1 MKSSA
6 LLLALSLAIPLSAAL
21 LDSAQ
26 SGGLKLKS
34 ISSISFGKDG
44 LLLVADPSSQS
55 VIAMIRQP
63 EGGAAKI
70 SRLDDW
76 RIAMCP
82 MSSIS
87 MNEVTGTLRV
97 AWENDGRIVMGE
109 LGGDLEKLGP
119 PAAKHPSLVTNGQ
132 GSTLIACI
140 TGSGWMKAGQLHW
153 ELRDAKGKITGT
165 GEGGKLPVWSFA
177 AAYALPDGSFGILR

>member
-1 MKSSA
+1 MKPDERGIA
-6 LLLALSLAIPLSAAL
+6 LI
-21 LDSAQ
+21 
-26 SGGLKLKS
+26 
-34 ISSISFGKDG
+34 
-44 LLLVADPSSQS
+44 SQS
-55 VIAMIRQP
+55 Q
-63 EGGAAKI
+63 GGAAKI

-87 MNEVTGTLRV
+87 VNEVTGTLRV
-97 AWENDGRIVMGE
+97 AWENDGRIVTGA

-119 PAAKHPSLVTNGQ
+119 PGAKHPSLVTNGQ

-153 ELRDAKGKITGT
+153 ELRDAAGKVTGT

-177 AAYALPDGSFGILR
+177 AAYALPDGSFVILR